1 MTRSHPHAAS
11 TGGATWNRWSRT
23 GISVVFALI
32 VAGGAKVA
40 FDLSSTMM
48 THLAAVGAWMILALG
63 LAYAGVRIRP
73 GLGGALLTGFGIG
86 ALLVVFFGG
95 MQMFA

>member
-1 MTRSHPHAAS
+1 MTRSHPHQTSISAPAK
-11 TGGATWNRWSRT
+11 NRLT
-23 GISVVFALI
+23 HAGIAVVFALV
-32 VAGGAKVA
+32 VAGGAKLA

-48 THLAAVGAWMILALG
+48 THLAFVGAWLMLTLG

-73 GLGGALLTGFGIG
+73 GIGGALLAGFGIG
-86 ALLVVFFGG
+86 ALLVVYFGG

>member
-1 MTRSHPHAAS
+1 MTRSHPHPAS
-11 TGGATWNRWSRT
+11 TGGATGHRWARAGVS
-23 GISVVFALI
+23 IVFALI
-32 VAGGAKVA
+32 VAGGAKAA
-40 FDLSSTMM
+40 FDLSGTMM
-48 THLAAVGAWMILALG
+48 THLAFVGAWMMFALG

-73 GLGGALLTGFGIG
+73 GIGGALLTGFGIG

>member
-1 MTRSHPHAAS
+1 MTRSHPHSTS
-11 TGGATWNRWSRT
+11 TGRATRNRWTLAGVS
-23 GISVVFALI
+23 IVFALI

-48 THLAAVGAWMILALG
+48 THLAFVGAWMMFALG

-73 GLGGALLTGFGIG
+73 ALGGALFTGFGIG
-86 ALLVVFFGG
+86 ALLVVFFVA
-95 MQMFA
+95 MRMVA

>member
-1 MTRSHPHAAS
+1 MTRSHPHPAS
-11 TGGATWNRWSRT
+11 TGGATRNRWTRA
-23 GISVVFALI
+23 GVSVVFALI

-40 FDLSSTMM
+40 FDISSTMM
-48 THLAAVGAWMILALG
+48 THLALVGAWMMFTLG

-73 GLGGALLTGFGIG
+73 TIGGALLTGFGFG

>member
-1 MTRSHPHAAS
+1 MTRSHPHS
-11 TGGATWNRWSRT
+11 TGGTTKNRWAHV
-23 GISVVFALI
+23 GISIAFALI

-48 THLAAVGAWMILALG
+48 THLALVGAWMMLALG

-73 GLGGALLTGFGIG
+73 SLGGALLTGFGIG
-86 ALLVVFFGG
+86 ALLVIFFGG
-95 MQMFA
+95 MQMIA